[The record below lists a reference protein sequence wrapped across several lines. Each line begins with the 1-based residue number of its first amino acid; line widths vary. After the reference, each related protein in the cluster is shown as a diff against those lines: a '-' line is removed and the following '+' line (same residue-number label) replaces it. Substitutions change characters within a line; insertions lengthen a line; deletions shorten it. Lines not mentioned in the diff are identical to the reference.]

1 MKRHTFIGPHLDH
14 LDMFGDK
21 VKARTTAIKANLPVI
36 PGTDGPI
43 ENFDAA
49 KAFAKEAG
57 FPLMIKIQVVVVEKV
72 CVLFAKES
80 ELEDAFHRAKSEAQK
95 SFGNSEV
102 YIERYI
108 DNPKHIEVQVIGDE
122 YVLFIYMSVIVLYN
136 VVIKR

>member
-1 MKRHTFIGPHLDH
+1 
-14 LDMFGDK
+14 MFGDK

-57 FPLMIKIQVVVVEKV
+57 FPLMIKATSGGGGKGMRIVRE
-72 CVLFAKES
+72 ES
-80 ELEDAFHRAKSEAQK
+80 ELEDAFHRAKSEAQNHLVIVK
-95 SFGNSEV
+95 
-102 YIERYI
+102 YISKDTSI
-108 DNPKHIEVQVIGDE
+108 IPNILKFKLLAMNMVI
-122 YVLFIYMSVIVLYN
+122 LFIYMSVIVLYN